1 MDKQLSIMLID
12 DNVTDLFLHERFI
25 AHENIA
31 YEITSFSLAEKALDY
46 LAEQKTE
53 EGLPDL
59 ILLDIQMPLMNGFDF
74 LHKYEEL
81 VMTNKCPV
89 VMVSSTLDFGDIN
102 RAKANPLVLELL
114 EKPLNMKVLKETLMA
129 NGILKA

>member
-31 YEITSFSLAEKALDY
+31 HEITSFSLAEKALDY

-53 EGLPDL
+53 QGLPDV

-74 LHKYEEL
+74 LKKYEKL
-81 VMTNKCPV
+81 AMTNKCPV

-114 EKPLNMKVLKETLMA
+114 EKPLNMKILKETLMA
-129 NGILKA
+129 NGIL